1 MADITGGELVVR
13 CLHAEGVRFIH
24 AITDGTYMMILEALE
39 RLGNELGIRLI
50 VPRHEAAAAHACDAY
65 TRVTGDPAVVMACA
79 GPGAAN
85 LLAGLMCA
93 EAEGSP
99 VVAITTTR
107 RCDISDSYVHQGGM
121 QVSRHLDVF
130 RPAVKWS
137 GKVDHWKRIPDMI
150 RHAFRVATIGRPGP
164 THILI
169 PENILNEYGDEDSI
183 QIWPPETY
191 RVVDQAYYDPA
202 AIVKAAQILV
212 DADLVNIHC
221 GNGAERAAAG
231 PEVLALAEYLG
242 AAITNT
248 IRARGI
254 VSDLHELC
262 FHPTCL
268 SRIMAN
274 SQADVVVAVGSRLG
288 ELNMWGNPPMWA
300 DPEKQKLI
308 QIDAEPTHIGLNRKV
323 DTALVGDA
331 KIILTQLLEAVKER
345 TGRREVHPKI
355 SEFRGVQ
362 NDWQKELD
370 DAVADL
376 ERSPM
381 LTGQILKICNDF
393 FPDDAIFVMDGGN
406 TTLWS
411 IHYHI
416 PKTQRSVIYSMNYG
430 HLGTGLP
437 YALGAKLASPQKPV
451 YCVTGDSA
459 FGFNIQ
465 ELETSV
471 RNNLPI
477 TIIVAVDGAYGMEK
491 TAQHRMFGREAEWF
505 GHDHAPV
512 RYDQV
517 AWGMGCH
524 GEYVT
529 KGSELRPALERSLAS
544 GKPAV
549 IHAAVDPVANV
560 DPPGNWLWVAART
573 GKLEM

>member
-1 MADITGGELVVR
+1 
-13 CLHAEGVRFIH
+13 
-24 AITDGTYMMILEALE
+24 
-39 RLGNELGIRLI
+39 
-50 VPRHEAAAAHACDAY
+50 
-65 TRVTGDPAVVMACA
+65 
-79 GPGAAN
+79 
-85 LLAGLMCA
+85 
-93 EAEGSP
+93 
-99 VVAITTTR
+99 
-107 RCDISDSYVHQGGM
+107 
-121 QVSRHLDVF
+121 
-130 RPAVKWS
+130 
-137 GKVDHWKRIPDMI
+137 
-150 RHAFRVATIGRPGP
+150 
-164 THILI
+164 
-169 PENILNEYGDEDSI
+169 
-183 QIWPPETY
+183 
-191 RVVDQAYYDPA
+191 
-202 AIVKAAQILV
+202 
-212 DADLVNIHC
+212 
-221 GNGAERAAAG
+221 
-231 PEVLALAEYLG
+231 
-242 AAITNT
+242 
-248 IRARGI
+248 
-254 VSDLHELC
+254 
-262 FHPTCL
+262 
-268 SRIMAN
+268 
-274 SQADVVVAVGSRLG
+274 
-288 ELNMWGNPPMWA
+288 
-300 DPEKQKLI
+300 
-308 QIDAEPTHIGLNRKV
+308 
-323 DTALVGDA
+323 
-331 KIILTQLLEAVKER
+331 
-345 TGRREVHPKI
+345 
-355 SEFRGVQ
+355 
-362 NDWQKELD
+362 
-370 DAVADL
+370 
-376 ERSPM
+376 M

-411 IHYHI
+411 IHYHM